1 MSLVQ
6 MSTLKQ
12 DLQQNNEQNVKM
24 ITENIAKV
32 DDLMGKVA
40 LYQDFKD
47 LYRKVVPGLEMV
59 QK

>member
-6 MSTLKQ
+6 MGTLKQ
-12 DLQQNNEQNVKM
+12 ELQQNNEQNVKM

-32 DDLMGKVA
+32 DDLMGRVA
-40 LYQDFKD
+40 LYTDFKD

-59 QK
+59 